1 MDQQMQPLGN
11 GAAPLGQQ
19 LGQAAAAAGAPGAA
33 AAPAPGQAIT
43 SGQQAPVQAP
53 AEQPAPPQAR
63 QGTLEEY
70 AAGIHS
76 TDFDLQRQTD
86 AFNYFRTVVGQLRAV
101 AQDPNANVGELPFI
115 TFTYPTTDGEA
126 PGEFKLDLGTLNPQV
141 LVQFESLFAMV
152 AAEVADN
159 VMQAWMNINEI
170 TNNAMQ
176 IVAQARSQRAAQCPT
191 Q

>member
-1 MDQQMQPLGN
+1 MDQPMQPLGN

-19 LGQAAAAAGAPGAA
+19 LGQAVQPQEAIQAGQQPA
-33 AAPAPGQAIT
+33 AAPAP
-43 SGQQAPVQAP
+43 QQPP
-53 AEQPAPPQAR
+53 MEQPAPPQAR

-76 TDFDLQRQTD
+76 VDFDLQRQTD
-86 AFNYFRTVVGQLRAV
+86 AFNYFRRVISQIRSV
-101 AQDPNANVGELPFI
+101 AADPNADVGELPFI
-115 TFTYPTTDGEA
+115 TFTYPTADGDT

-141 LVQFESLFAMV
+141 LAQFEPLFAMV
-152 AAEVADN
+152 ATQVADN
-159 VMQAWMNINEI
+159 VMQAWTNVNEI

-176 IVAQARSQRAAQCPT
+176 IVSQARSQRAAQCPT